1 MKEKIGQ
8 LAKEKFEYQMPRLC
22 IEPEKLLIHT
32 EAGRAYEGSIRV
44 TNDAGRR
51 MKGVIFPDSLLFAL
65 PKEQF
70 VGEEFVIPFVFHAE
84 HAGAGDR
91 YEGKLVFVTDAG
103 EENLP
108 YEVQVHY
115 PALAAGEES
124 VRDLFQF
131 ASLAKAD
138 PDMAEALFFGRDFA
152 RVIFYHDKRYEL
164 LHRVLALTGR
174 KGQAVEEFL
183 IATGKKAAVD
193 LRLEKTE
200 FSYEA
205 GGYNFQDQLV
215 VCKSGWGYVE
225 GEIACDAGFIQ
236 LSRTSFSA
244 GDFVDDRLVVDF
256 IVRVQDV
263 PAGKRETK
271 IRVLTPKKELAARLT
286 CVVPHRRAEQRR
298 QRQAGKRAVCE
309 LFRIFLAY
317 YCADGNAKHCAE
329 QAKEPLLRL
338 RGAEGTQRDGY
349 AGKLCQLYFWQLAGK
364 DAAVKEGISLL
375 GEKEF
380 AGDAGLLGTFYYL
393 QAIQKKERMSEK
405 TAVEKIRG
413 LYRENPE
420 NPELFRCLILLDGE
434 YRDNAHRFFAIREF
448 TAEYGYHVL
457 LLAEAVRILRKDAS
471 LLKEL
476 GGFELHVLK
485 LALSNGCVDAELAR
499 RVVYLAQRE
508 KGIRPLLYQVLGR
521 CYHNRPDDELLGAV
535 CALIIR
541 SGRREARDYIW
552 FHRAVTRQLKIAQ
565 LPEYYMYCRGE
576 EEKEPIHPNIFLYFS
591 YRCELSD
598 RKKAMLYANLIRH
611 KSEHAALYPKY
622 RQGMEVFAGEQIAK
636 GAVNDSLALIY
647 NEVYRDGMPKEALA
661 CLPKVAFAHKL
672 SVKQGRF
679 ARVAVFHP
687 GQEEP
692 SYVPVVR
699 GEAVIM
705 LYTEDAE
712 VFLVDGE
719 GACYPAVNLKSSR
732 SGDVH
737 VTVEPLVF
745 QEQNLQACYDDGC
758 TQLPLLL
765 HLKEEENKYQKY
777 GSQPEELSRLLAE
790 NASVSE
796 EERESCVRFLMEY
809 YYENYEG
816 DLFEHYLRKIRL
828 EKFTKKE
835 RARIIH
841 FFIMRGFDGRA
852 REALQCFGTEEIEVK
867 WLNKLALRCLE
878 AAEQPEADP
887 FLLFL
892 AYYVFECG
900 RCDKELLSYL
910 CRFYHGS
917 TEGMYALWK
926 TAHAE
931 ELDTES
937 LEESLLGQILFS
949 ESCTGNAQGVFMSY
963 YRYGTNRKLI
973 RAFLNYYAYKFLL
986 NDRMISPEVFEL
998 MEREV
1003 SLEEN
1008 DICTLAL
1015 LKHYAQEEGLSER
1028 QKKFLEYKL
1037 SGILKKGI
1045 LLPFFRR
1052 FEDFVQLPEELYDKT
1067 FVEYHTDPSHR
1078 VVLHY
1083 RIGDQEQFSERE
1095 MKNICHGI
1103 FTAGF
1108 VLFREESMQ
1117 YYIAEDAD
1125 GQTVITESTAA
1136 VSADDV
1142 VHDGKSRYDILN
1154 LILAARQMQD
1164 DEAVMK
1170 LLENY
1175 IRTDYEADHL
1185 FRIRNGR
1192 R

>member
-8 LAKEKFEYQMPRLC
+8 LAKEKFEYRMPRLC
-22 IEPEKLLIHT
+22 IEPERLLIHT

-51 MKGVIFPDSLLFAL
+51 MKGVIYPDSLLFTL
-65 PKEQF
+65 SKEQF
-70 VGEEFVIPFVFHAE
+70 VGEELRIPFVFHAE
-84 HAGAGDR
+84 HAAAGDR

-115 PALAAGEES
+115 PALMAGEES

-138 PDMAEALFFGRDFA
+138 PAAAEALFFGGDFA
-152 RVIFYHDKRYEL
+152 RVIFYHDRRYEL
-164 LHRVLALTGR
+164 LHRVLAATGR
-174 KGQAVEEFL
+174 TGQAVEEFL

-193 LRLEKTE
+193 LRLEKKE

-205 GGYNFQDQLV
+205 GSYNFQDQLV
-215 VCKSGWGYVE
+215 LCKSGWGYVE
-225 GEIACDAGFIQ
+225 GEITCDAGFIR
-236 LSRTSFSA
+236 LSKTSFTA

-256 IVRVQDV
+256 VVQV
-263 PAGKRETK
+263 QELSAGKREGR
-271 IRVLTPKKELAARLT
+271 IRVLTPKKELAARLS

-298 QRQAGKRAVCE
+298 QGQTWKKAVRE

-317 YCADGNAKHCAE
+317 YCADGSAKHCAE
-329 QAKEPLLRL
+329 QAKEPLSHL
-338 RGAEGTQRDGY
+338 RGAQGSEREGY

-364 DAAVKEGISLL
+364 DAAVKEGLSLL
-375 GEKEF
+375 GEKELS
-380 AGDAGLLGTFYYL
+380 GDAALFGTLIYL
-393 QAIQKKERMSEK
+393 RAVQRKERMSEK
-405 TAVEKIRG
+405 TAAEKIRA
-413 LYRENPE
+413 LVRENAE
-420 NPELFRCLILLDGE
+420 DATLFWYLTLLDEE
-434 YRDNAHRFFAIREF
+434 YRDNARRFAAIQEF
-448 TAEYGYHVL
+448 TREYGYHVL
-457 LLAEAVRILRKDAS
+457 PLAEAVRILRKDAS

-476 GGFELHVLK
+476 GSFELHVLK
-485 LALSNGCVDAELAR
+485 LALQNGCVDAELMR
-499 RVVYLAQRE
+499 RVTYLAQRE
-508 KGIRPLLYQVLGR
+508 KGLLPLLYQVLGK
-521 CYHNRPDDELLGAV
+521 CYKNRPDDELLGAV
-535 CALIIR
+535 CALVIR

-552 FHRAVTRQLKIAQ
+552 FSRAAARQLKIAQ
-565 LPEYYMYCRGE
+565 LPEYYMYCRSEGD
-576 EEKEPIHPNIFLYFS
+576 KEPIHPNILLYFS
-591 YRCELSD
+591 YRCELGD
-598 RKKAMLYANLIRH
+598 RKKAMLYADLIRH
-611 KSEHAALYPKY
+611 KTEHASLFAKY
-622 RQGMEVFAGEQIAK
+622 RKGMEEFAGEQIEK
-636 GAVNDSLALIY
+636 GAVSDSLAVIY

-661 CLPKVAFAHKL
+661 CLPNVAFAHKL
-672 SVKQGRF
+672 SVDQGRF
-679 ARVAVFHP
+679 SRAAVFHP

-692 SYVPVVR
+692 MYVPVVG
-699 GEAVIM
+699 GEAVLM
-705 LYTEDAE
+705 LCTEDAE

-719 GACYPAVNLKSSR
+719 GNHYPAANLKGSR
-732 SGDVH
+732 SGDVR

-745 QEQNLQACYDDGC
+745 LEQNLQACYEDGC

-765 HLKEEENKYQKY
+765 HLKEEESKYQKY
-777 GSQPEELSRLLAE
+777 GSRPEELSRLLVE
-790 NASVSE
+790 NAAVSQE
-796 EERESCVRFLMEY
+796 KRESCIHFLMEY

-816 DLFEHYLRKIRL
+816 DLFEHYLRQIRL

-852 REALQCFGTEEIEVK
+852 KEALLCFGTEEIEVK

-878 AAEQPEADP
+878 AMEQPEAEP

-910 CRFYHGS
+910 CKFYHGS
-917 TEGMYALWK
+917 TEGMYAVWK

-937 LEESLLGQILFS
+937 LEESLLGQILFC
-949 ESCTGNAQGVFMSY
+949 ESCTGNAQSVFLSY

-986 NDRMISPEVFEL
+986 NDRMISAEVFEL

-1015 LKHYAQEEGLSER
+1015 LKRYAQEEGLSRR
-1028 QKKFLEYKL
+1028 QKKFLEFKL

-1052 FEDFVQLPEELYDKT
+1052 FEDFAQLPEELYDKT

-1095 MKNICHGI
+1095 MKNVCHGI

-1117 YYIAEDAD
+1117 YYITEEWD

-1136 VSADDV
+1136 VSADDAP
-1142 VHDGKSRYDILN
+1142 HDGKSRYDILN

-1175 IRTDYEADHL
+1175 IRTDYEAKHL

-1192 R
+1192 N